1 MVNITIDQKIN
12 FIIEQ
17 EKQANNKYNWIKKAD
32 QQTINELFEYWTQE
46 LTTEEIKE
54 SLK

>member
-1 MVNITIDQKIN
+1 MFNITIDQKIN

-32 QQTINELFEYWTQE
+32 KQTINDLFEYWTQE
-46 LTTEEIKE
+46 LPTEEIKE